1 MERLRTLVIDVG
13 LPGRTNRLPACRKRG
28 AARKWEGDAAGRKAM
43 MFSAAHERSVAPLE
57 CDLQALTIILAD

>member
-1 MERLRTLVIDVG
+1 
-13 LPGRTNRLPACRKRG
+13 
-28 AARKWEGDAAGRKAM
+28 M